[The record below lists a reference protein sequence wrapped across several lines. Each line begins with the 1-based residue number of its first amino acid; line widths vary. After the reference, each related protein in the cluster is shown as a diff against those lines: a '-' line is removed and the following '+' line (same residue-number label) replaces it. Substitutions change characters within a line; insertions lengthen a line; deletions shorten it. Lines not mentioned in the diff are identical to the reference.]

1 MLIVLL
7 MSEARSPG
15 NATARAVLSRV
26 GSWGDEKMGRWLITL
41 TVIVLTIAAVLA
53 VNSIFVDLETRPAMA
68 RSGGSL
74 METDIVTA
82 NVKVEGEGPP
92 VVLIH
97 GFGAALDWWD
107 EVAPQLSGGHT
118 VIRLD
123 LIGHGG
129 TAAPGSGYA
138 IPRQAALVKA
148 VLDKLGVARAV
159 VIGHSMG
166 GEVATAF
173 TVAHPES
180 VERLVLIDSPPKPE
194 TNFDLMTR
202 LGLRQLIGQG
212 LWRLRTDSALRRALS
227 QGFAPGF
234 PVPKKFVADL
244 WQLTY
249 TVFKHAHEDSIAYI
263 MEAGTPARLSKLDP
277 VPQLLVIFGT
287 EDALI
292 APSSAKLFE
301 QVPGEKVVM
310 IDGAGHSPMVE
321 KPQETLAAILD
332 FLAAAAPGSAL
343 AE

>member
-1 MLIVLL
+1 
-7 MSEARSPG
+7 
-15 NATARAVLSRV
+15 
-26 GSWGDEKMGRWLITL
+26 MGRWLMML
-41 TVIVLTIAAVLA
+41 AVVVATIAAVLA
-53 VNSIFVDLETRPAMA
+53 LNSVFVDLETRPAMA
-68 RSGGSL
+68 RSGGVL
-74 METDIVTA
+74 MKTKIVTA
-82 NVKVEGEGPP
+82 NVKVEGNGPP

-107 EVAPQLSGGHT
+107 EIAPQLSGRHK

-129 TAAPGSGYA
+129 TDAPGSGYA

-148 VLDKLGVARAV
+148 VLDELGVARTV

-194 TNFDLMTR
+194 TDFEPMTR
-202 LGLRQLIGQG
+202 LGLMPLIGQG
-212 LWRLRTDSALRRALS
+212 LWRLRTDSVLRQALS

-234 PVPKKFVADL
+234 PVPEKFVADL

-249 TVFKHAHEDSIAYI
+249 TVFKHAHKDSIAYVT
-263 MEAGTPARLSKLDP
+263 EEGTPARLAKLDP
-277 VPQLLVIFGT
+277 VPQLLAIFGT

-301 QVPGEKVVM
+301 QVPGARVVM

-321 KPQETLAAILD
+321 KPRETLAAIGD
-332 FLAAAAPGSAL
+332 FLAAPAPAP